1 MRIATST
8 IYAQQ
13 AAAIDNQAALYERL
27 GQQLSSGKKLQSPSD
42 DPAQIGQDLQIRAT
56 ISDQAQQATNAQNA
70 VSQLTTTDGALSSVV
85 NVLQSARQLAIQG
98 ATDTLNDQQRGAL
111 ANQVDELLQQAIAI
125 GNTKY
130 GNTYLFGGS
139 TAMGN
144 PPVQQQGNP
153 ISGVQFLGNEQ
164 VQGQLIYNNQPFAL
178 STTFQAAFNYKAAN
192 GSPDVFQTLITLR
205 DTLTSKAA
213 VDVSST
219 GINRAGQTIYGPRLG
234 NVGGAGGTGPAPTLL
249 NAAGVFATTPQ
260 PDNGAPAQFSIQ
272 IDGAP
277 SGGSPSVQ
285 TITIPANAPIDDGS
299 ANSVIGRINAVS
311 GATGVTAA
319 FDPRTQKISLT
330 GSGSFTVNDVPTP
343 GTGATTAGNLT
354 QVFNLRSQVDF
365 VQNLSTQLGDID
377 GALNTVLSARSVV
390 GSRIGALS
398 AISGQL
404 QTSVTDNQKTE
415 SGIED
420 VDIASATS
428 AFSQTQTALQAAY
441 ATTTRLESKTLFDYL
456 Q

>member
-13 AAAIDNQAALYERL
+13 AAAIDNQAALYEQL
-27 GQQLSSGKKLQSPSD
+27 GQQLSSGKRLANPSD
-42 DPAQIGQDLQIRAT
+42 DPAQIAADLQVRAT
-56 ISDQAQQATNAQNA
+56 ISDQSQQATNAQNA
-70 VSQLTTTDGALSSVV
+70 VSQLTTTDSALSNLV

-98 ATDTLNDQQRGAL
+98 ATDSLSDQQRSAL

-130 GNTYLFGGS
+130 GNTYLFSG
-139 TAMGN
+139 TASVGN
-144 PPVQQQGNP
+144 APVQQQGNP
-153 ISGVQFLGNEQ
+153 IGGVQFLGNEQ
-164 VQGQLIYNNQPFAL
+164 VQGQLIYNGQQFAL
-178 STTFQAAFNYKAAN
+178 STTFQAAFNYQASD
-192 GSPDVFQTLITLR
+192 GSPDVFQALITLR
-205 DTLTSKAA
+205 DTLTKKAA
-213 VDVSST
+213 VDVSAT

-234 NVGGAGGTGPAPTLL
+234 NVGGVGGTGPAPTLL
-249 NAAGVFATTPQ
+249 SAAGVFASTPQ
-260 PDNGAPAQFSIQ
+260 PDNGAPPQFSIQ

-277 SGGSPSVQ
+277 NGGAPSAQ

-299 ANSVIGRINAVS
+299 ATSVIGRINAVAA
-311 GATGVTAA
+311 ATGVTAS
-319 FDPRTQKISLT
+319 FDPKTQKITLT
-330 GSGSFTVNDVPTP
+330 GSGSFSVTDIPTP

-354 QVFNLRSQVDF
+354 KVFNLGSQVDF

-390 GSRIGALS
+390 GSRIQALN
-398 AISGQL
+398 AISSQL